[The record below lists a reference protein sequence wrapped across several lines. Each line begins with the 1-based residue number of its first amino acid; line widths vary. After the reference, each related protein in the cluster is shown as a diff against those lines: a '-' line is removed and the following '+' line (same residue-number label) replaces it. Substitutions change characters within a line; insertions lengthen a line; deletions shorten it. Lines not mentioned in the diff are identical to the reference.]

1 MINENREKPETQN
14 SFADRLCSAME
25 HAGMSQAE
33 LSNVT
38 GISKGTISRYLQGKF
53 VPKQKAVVLIAK
65 ALNVSTDFLVQLVQ
79 LDIDPESSNCDNKL
93 GEKIRAAR
101 LAKGMT
107 QEELG
112 HLLGVEKSA
121 VAKYENGRVVNLK
134 QATLKSISQILDIP
148 VSELI
153 AGSGEQQELNVNKD
167 EESTLLCNKEILEIL
182 LRLHTDAQFLEVVSR
197 MSALDGTRLN
207 ALKQL
212 LISFGE

>member
-1 MINENREKPETQN
+1 MATGYNEILEQQN
-14 SFADRLCSAME
+14 TFAKKLNLTMQQ
-25 HAGMSQAE
+25 AGISQSE
-33 LSNVT
+33 LSNLT

-53 VPKQKAVVLIAK
+53 IPKQKAVTLIAK
-65 ALNVSTDFLVQLVQ
+65 ALNVSTDYFAQP
-79 LDIDPESSNCDNKL
+79 DTDAKSSDCDNNL
-93 GEKIRAAR
+93 GAKIRAAR

-121 VAKYENGRVVNLK
+121 IAKYENGRVVNLK

-148 VSELI
+148 ASELI
-153 AGSGEQQELNVNKD
+153 AGSDNQQELNVNKCED
-167 EESTLLCNKEILEIL
+167 STLLCNKEILEIL

-197 MSALDGTRLN
+197 MSGLDSNRLE

-212 LISFGE
+212 LIAFSE